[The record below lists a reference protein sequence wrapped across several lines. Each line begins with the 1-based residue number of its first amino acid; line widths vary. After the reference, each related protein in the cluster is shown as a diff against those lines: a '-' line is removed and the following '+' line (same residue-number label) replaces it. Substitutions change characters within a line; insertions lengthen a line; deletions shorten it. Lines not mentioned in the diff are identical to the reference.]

1 MFIKET
7 LASPYRG
14 ARDDGKTIFSP
25 HTEISYCQFHSG
37 WRSRG
42 NGRSYGEGTDN
53 PGEASIW
60 HDVCVVAHTKAVK
73 TTYHELMD
81 IGLPS
86 LLYVHT
92 HLLNMNG
99 RDLALI
105 LIMNTLMMMWFS
117 IFTWTSKA

>member
-1 MFIKET
+1 MGKLYFLPTQRFHTVNFI
-7 LASPYRG
+7 LGGDR
-14 ARDDGKTIFSP
+14 
-25 HTEISYCQFHSG
+25 
-37 WRSRG
+37 
-42 NGRSYGEGTDN
+42 EGTA
-53 PGEASIW
+53 GVMEKGRIVQERHQSGMTFVW
-60 HDVCVVAHTKAVK
+60 LHTKAVK
-73 TTYHELMD
+73 TTCHELMD